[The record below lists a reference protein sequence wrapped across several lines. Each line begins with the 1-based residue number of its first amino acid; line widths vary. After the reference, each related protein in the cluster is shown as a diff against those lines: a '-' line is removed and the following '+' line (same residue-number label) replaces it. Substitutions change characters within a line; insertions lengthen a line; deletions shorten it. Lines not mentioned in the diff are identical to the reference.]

1 MKKRL
6 VMVMALLVSA
16 AVVLSACAGTG
27 AGNTAA
33 SDPSSDSASEESSD
47 TSGDTASS
55 QAPASSAAELVW
67 WGWTPGSPLNEQY
80 IAAFNE
86 TYPDI
91 NIIWK
96 QTTVDDYNAAI
107 KPALANGEGVDLFEV
122 SAGSAN
128 GGVQTFGSRAIDL
141 TAALKDYLGDDYA
154 DKLNEA
160 SLVSMTVDGEIKG
173 LGVGT
178 CYAGNLWINQ
188 DLFDQYNVKIPTNM
202 EEWKEACAVFEANGI
217 IGFVQGAG
225 QGAFNM
231 DTWHA
236 ICDNVNPGQFTKATR
251 GEVEWT
257 DETFVTA
264 LNLWKSLFDEGIM
277 QDGALGIQ
285 QYPEANNL
293 FLSQQAAM
301 IMMGSWYTMNC
312 LPDTMRANME
322 AASSTDEP
330 FAMVP
335 INFPDIAGTGNVGY
349 FCCDIDYATA
359 VSTSASDPEAATKFA
374 LWLGASEEGQQLI
387 ADSLNL
393 VPVLKSVSPN
403 WDNVTLVNAQKQ
415 NDAVK
420 EYLDTAVNNPD
431 NPRFGGISADLN
443 QAMTD
448 VLAGVASGTMTAEDG
463 AAYLAEVQA
472 EQ

>member
-1 MKKRL
+1 MKGRKRRI
-6 VMVMALLVSA
+6 MALLLSA
-16 AVVLSACAGTG
+16 AVVLTAC
-27 AGNTAA
+27 GNTESGKESGSEQAAPAAQDTADAAAA
-33 SDPSSDSASEESSD
+33 S
-47 TSGDTASS
+47 SG
-55 QAPASSAAELVW
+55 AADLVW
-67 WGWTPGSPLNEQY
+67 WGWTPGSPLNEEY
-80 IAAFNE
+80 IAKFNE
-86 TYPDI
+86 AYPDI
-91 NIIWK
+91 NIVWK
-96 QTTVDDYNAAI
+96 QTSVDDYDATI
-107 KPALANGEGVDLFEV
+107 KPALANGEGVDIFEV

-128 GGVQTFGSRAIDL
+128 GGVAIFGSQAIDL
-141 TAALKDYLGDDYA
+141 TDALKGYLGDDYA

-160 SLVSMTVDGEIKG
+160 SLSSMTVNGELKA

-178 CYAGNLWINQ
+178 VYAGNLWINQ
-188 DLFDQYNVKIPTNM
+188 DLFDKYNVKVPTNM
-202 EEWKEACAVFEANGI
+202 EEWKEACATFKANGI

-257 DETFVTA
+257 DETFITA

-301 IMMGSWYTMNC
+301 VMMGSWYTMNC

-322 AASSTDEP
+322 AASSTDDP

-349 FCCDIDYATA
+349 FCSDIDYATA
-359 VSTSASDPEAATKFA
+359 VSINAADQEAATKFA
-374 LWLGASEEGQQLI
+374 LWLGASEEGQQMI

-393 VPVLKSVSPN
+393 VPVLKTASPN
-403 WDNVTLVNAQKQ
+403 WDNVTLVNGEKQ
-415 NDAVK
+415 NDAVQ
-420 EYLDTAVNNPD
+420 EYISTAVNNAD

-443 QAMTD
+443 QAMMD
-448 VLAGVASGTMTAEDG
+448 VLAGVASGTMTAEEG
-463 AAYLAEVQA
+463 AAKLAEVQA

>member
-1 MKKRL
+1 MKEQKRKII
-6 VMVMALLVSA
+6 ALLLATAVALTACGSAGTEDSTDDSA
-16 AVVLSACAGTG
+16 ASGQTASADQS
-27 AGNTAA
+27 TADA
-33 SDPSSDSASEESSD
+33 E
-47 TSGDTASS
+47 TASS
-55 QAPASSAAELVW
+55 GSSDLVW

-80 IAAFNE
+80 IAKFNE
-86 TYPDI
+86 TYPDV
-91 NIIWK
+91 NITWK
-96 QTTVDDYNAAI
+96 QTTVDDYDAAI
-107 KPALANGEGVDLFEV
+107 KPALANGEGVDIFEV

-128 GGVQTFGSRAIDL
+128 GGVEIFGSMAIDL
-141 TAALKDYLGDDYA
+141 TDALKEYLGDDYA

-160 SLVSMTVDGEIKG
+160 SLSSMTVDGQIKA

-188 DLFDQYNVKIPTNM
+188 DLFDKYNVEIPTNM
-202 EEWKEACAVFEANGI
+202 DEWKEACEIFEANGI

-257 DETFVTA
+257 DETFITA

-349 FCCDIDYATA
+349 FCSDIDYATA
-359 VSTSASDPEAATKFA
+359 VSINAADQEAATQFA
-374 LWLGASEEGQQLI
+374 LWLGASEEGQQMI

-393 VPVLKSVSPN
+393 VPVLKTASPN
-403 WDNVTLVNAQKQ
+403 WNNVTLVNGEKQ
-415 NDAVK
+415 NDAVQ
-420 EYLDTAVNNPD
+420 EYISTAVNNPD

-443 QAMTD
+443 QAMMD

-463 AAYLAEVQA
+463 AAQLAEVQA